1 MKIVYIVIPI
11 VVLVLAAG
19 VFLFGGSYFQ
29 EPPQM
34 CYLAPLEKT
43 SLDLYYDCEDF
54 DTDTVLKLPEIDRDK
69 LVTLSLELINEDREL
84 YNSPAIELGESST
97 AQEHAEELLNI
108 CKTSYWSSNGMK
120 PYMRYS
126 ASGGDG
132 AINENVRVIGTPE
145 LQKYWTEE
153 SLEQII
159 TWNQYFMVERDEDS
173 EFRHSMNIIHS
184 DHNYVNIGIAWSNF
198 CVAIVQQFEDKYIEW
213 SQPPIITF
221 NHEFMLAGRVSFN
234 STIEQIDVFWDPP
247 PLPLSDQDLM
257 SSPANYGFGHVC
269 DHNSCSEDSIPV
281 GTVLPNVENDNL
293 GPDILEEILNQESNI
308 PILIAHKWEVT
319 HGEDFTTFSI
329 EEDFTELIDFVAEA
343 SNTTG
348 KGVYTVLVWA
358 SPEGSDD
365 GMVLTTI
372 SIFFL

>member
-1 MKIVYIVIPI
+1 MKTVYIAIPI
-11 VVLVLAAG
+11 VVLVLAAS
-19 VFLFGGSYFQ
+19 VFLFGGGYFQ
-29 EPPQM
+29 EPPQI

-69 LVTLSLELINEDREL
+69 LVTHSLELINEDRER
-84 YNSPAIELGESST
+84 YNSPAIELGKSST

-132 AINENVRVIGTPE
+132 AINENIRVIGTPE
-145 LQKYWTEE
+145 IQKYWTEE
-153 SLEQII
+153 SIEQII
-159 TWNQYFMVERDEDS
+159 DWNQYSMVERDEVS
-173 EFRHSMNIIHS
+173 EFRHSTNIIHP

-198 CVAIVQQFEDKYIEW
+198 CVTIVHQFEDRYIEW

-221 NHEFMLAGRVSFN
+221 NHDFMLAGRVNFN
-234 STIEQIDVFWDPP
+234 STIEQIDIFYDPIP
-247 PLPLSDQDLM
+247 MPLSDQELM
-257 SSPANYGFGHVC
+257 NSPRTYGFGHVC
-269 DHNSCSEDSIPV
+269 SHIMCSDGSLPV
-281 GTVLPNVENDNL
+281 ATVLPNSENDSL
-293 GPDILEEILNQESNI
+293 GPDLLESLLNQDSNI
-308 PILIAHKWEVT
+308 PILVAHKWEVT

-329 EEDFTELIDFVAEA
+329 EEDF
-343 SNTTG
+343 SNLMNLTG